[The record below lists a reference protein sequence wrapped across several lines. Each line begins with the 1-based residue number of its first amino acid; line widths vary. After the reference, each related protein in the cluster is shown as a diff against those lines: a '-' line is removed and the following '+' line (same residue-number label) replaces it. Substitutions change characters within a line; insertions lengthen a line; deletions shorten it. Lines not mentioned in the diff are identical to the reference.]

1 MTVEQV
7 WEYGKE
13 RGVDWYSPITS
24 ITQYQADKDSVVVY
38 SATPGMTAKPSTSHG
53 KPVDLKT
60 HPYLMEFNWGSI
72 EPAVEINLKDTMG
85 YQAMPFDL
93 KKAFGE

>member
-13 RGVDWYSPITS
+13 RGVDWYSP
-24 ITQYQADKDSVVVY
+24 
-38 SATPGMTAKPSTSHG
+38 KPSTSHG

>member
-1 MTVEQV
+1 M
-7 WEYGKE
+7 
-13 RGVDWYSPITS
+13 
-24 ITQYQADKDSVVVY
+24 
-38 SATPGMTAKPSTSHG
+38 HG